1 MKRRAIFLDRDGT
14 LVRAVYRPTWEKKI
28 TAPFL
33 MNELIFE
40 PYVGEAMRI
49 FKNFGYLTIIIT
61 NQPDVAYGYVTK
73 RVWSKIHNTILNEV
87 KPYYWYMCE
96 HRKEDECLNRKPSPE
111 MLRWAGRDHDINL
124 TRSFMIGDTENDM
137 LAGKAAGCKTILI
150 RRFYN
155 EKSAE
160 ANNNADYIVKSLLEA
175 AAIV

>member
-33 MNELIFE
+33 MNELTFE
-40 PYVGEAMRI
+40 PYLGEVIKI
-49 FKNFGYLTIIIT
+49 FKDFGYLTIMIT
-61 NQPDVAYGYVTK
+61 NQPDVANGYVTK
-73 RVWSKIHNTILNEV
+73 NRWAKIHRTILDEV
-87 KPYYWYMCE
+87 RPDDWHACVHRTEDKCPNKKP
-96 HRKEDECLNRKPSPE
+96 RPG
-111 MLRWAGRDHDINL
+111 MLLSAKRDHNINMEK
-124 TRSFMIGDTENDM
+124 SFMIGDTENDM

-160 ANNNADYIVKSLLEA
+160 ANDNADYVVKSLLEA
-175 AAIV
+175 VVIV